1 MKNMLS
7 ILLLAAVLCGSSS
20 CKKEHRGCKEEVTG
34 IVRDYTGKLDGCAMM
49 IELSNG
55 GRLEVRSVPSGVTL
69 VDGKKVAIKYTVNT
83 QAASICMAGDI
94 ADITHLRYL

>member
-1 MKNMLS
+1 MKNSIS
-7 ILLLAAVLCGSSS
+7 ILLIAAVCCFSS
-20 CKKEHRGCKEEVTG
+20 CKKDHGACKDEVTG
-34 IVRDYTGKLDGCAMM
+34 IVKDYTGKLDGCAMM

-55 GRLEVRSVPSGVTL
+55 GRLEVRTVPSGVTL

-83 QAASICMAGDI
+83 QVASICMAGDI